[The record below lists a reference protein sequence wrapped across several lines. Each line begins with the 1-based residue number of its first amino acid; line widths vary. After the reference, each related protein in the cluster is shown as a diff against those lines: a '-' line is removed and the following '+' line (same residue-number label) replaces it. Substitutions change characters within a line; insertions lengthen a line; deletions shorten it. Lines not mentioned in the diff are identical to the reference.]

1 MAKSAAI
8 KHGNEETPLYVINRY
23 IEIEI
28 NYIAHYLNIEYAM
41 IYLDIV
47 LLRFHQEIKSL
58 TRSFCDVVFFLD

>member
-1 MAKSAAI
+1 M
-8 KHGNEETPLYVINRY
+8 ETRKLLCTLLIDTSKN
-23 IEIEI
+23 EI

-47 LLRFHQEIKSL
+47 LLRFHQENKSL